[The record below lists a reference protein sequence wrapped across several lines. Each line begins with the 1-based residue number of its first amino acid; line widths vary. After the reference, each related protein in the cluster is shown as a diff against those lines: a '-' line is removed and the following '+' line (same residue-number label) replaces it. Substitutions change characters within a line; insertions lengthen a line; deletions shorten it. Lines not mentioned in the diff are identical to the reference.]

1 MMFRDLSVPFAS
13 IATES
18 SFMREHT
25 ARSRHTGIW
34 GHPRG
39 AAPAYRAGGRASEKG
54 AAGKRLTHH
63 LTPSWSR
70 RHWLVSRRPATISRE
85 LLLLLAPRAYG
96 SLPCCPASPGL
107 LWGWPFHLRPF
118 PGPPWRPVSPWL
130 TPTAS
135 DPCSSRAVPPRLAPR
150 LCWSLHSLVP
160 FHLFPFLGLGAASLV
175 LLWMFFS
182 NIFYFIYFS
191 SYYYIIY
198 LLLLFSICL
207 FFWQPHTPSHGL
219 FCPFHALFSSLP
231 FPILHQP
238 LRFFV
243 TALQFLSFPFFSL
256 LFSSTHW
263 PSSILLCLPISLFP
277 TTKTSFFISLPFY
290 PVASTSSIAL
300 KRINSSILF
309 APWFFSLPRLFL
321 ILPSICV
328 VYKRLH
334 KTNCTIEQRKNKLN
348 KHEGVRVCI

>member
-85 LLLLLAPRAYG
+85 LLLLAPRAYG

-118 PGPPWRPVSPWL
+118 PGPPLASCVPLADPNSLWSPAHPGPFL
-130 TPTAS
+130 PGLLRAFA
-135 DPCSSRAVPPRLAPR
+135 DPSILSFLFI
-150 LCWSLHSLVP
+150 SFHSLA
-160 FHLFPFLGLGAASLV
+160 LGLHRSCCCGCFFLISFILFIF
-175 LLWMFFS
+175 LLIIILS
-182 NIFYFIYFS
+182 I
-191 SYYYIIY
+191 YYYY
-198 LLLLFSICL
+198 FLFVYFFDNPILRHMASSVPSMPYFRLSLFL
-207 FFWQPHTPSHGL
+207 FFINHSAFL
-219 FCPFHALFSSLP
+219 SLLYNFFH
-231 FPILHQP
+231 
-238 LRFFV
+238 
-243 TALQFLSFPFFSL
+243 FLSFHYSFLQPTGLLQSFSA
-256 LFSSTHW
+256 
-263 PSSILLCLPISLFP
+263 SLFP
-277 TTKTSFFISLPFY
+277 YSLLRKPLFLSLSLSILSRLPLPLLLNASILPFY
-290 PVASTSSIAL
+290 LLPDSSPCL
-300 KRINSSILF
+300 VYSLFSRPYVLYINDYIKQT
-309 APWFFSLPRLFL
+309 
-321 ILPSICV
+321 V
-328 VYKRLH
+328 
-334 KTNCTIEQRKNKLN
+334 Q
-348 KHEGVRVCI
+348 